1 MIMGVYLSS
10 IHQSLS
16 CPQWPLCPNGFLKAP
31 EQNYMVEYLHRLFVG
46 FTAGTIY
53 ATAAFARIR
62 IKKLQRLTTMAAVI
76 VSIQIAIGALVV
88 SSTLDIRLV
97 TIHLPMGVVL
107 FGITLIMFL
116 LFMRCPPS
124 NEKQRFGEFKLE

>member
-1 MIMGVYLSS
+1 
-10 IHQSLS
+10 
-16 CPQWPLCPNGFLKAP
+16 LKAP

-116 LFMRCPPS
+116 RFMRCPPS